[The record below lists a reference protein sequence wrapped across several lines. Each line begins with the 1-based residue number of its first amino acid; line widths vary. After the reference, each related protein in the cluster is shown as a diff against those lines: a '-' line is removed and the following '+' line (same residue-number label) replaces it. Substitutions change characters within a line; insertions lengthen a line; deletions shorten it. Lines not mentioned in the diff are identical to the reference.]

1 MESSPGK
8 LKGTG
13 APGLASEPGVSPG
26 LRVPSLRRLF
36 ERETG
41 ARMGK
46 QRTFADICGF
56 PPISQSARK
65 GRGTERRCQDAR
77 ETHRAPSICRP
88 FGKWVGKLK
97 SIPALAVLFSL
108 TALTACRKQ
117 DFPQYPP
124 NYREYAY
131 VTNGGSG
138 TVTVLDVVNIR
149 IDREIPVGQ
158 NPIAV
163 AAGPTRSEVY
173 VVNSGTENGQGSLS
187 VIDAE
192 KNAVV
197 ATIAL
202 HRRPAS
208 IDLDAAGAL
217 AYIANTGSNSI
228 SVVDLKGRQEIAQIG
243 TGEEPVAARIS
254 PDGRTLVVANRRGN
268 SVSIIDAVGKTI
280 RAVFG
285 DCPGAS
291 DVAILPDSSKALVA
305 CSAGH
310 QVMAIALA
318 DSKFNPGQPDRLEVL
333 LDVGR
338 APVQLALKPDGG
350 ELFVSNSA
358 SDSISEVVTST
369 DDVGGAY
376 LIGDGPVRGLV
387 SADNAI
393 LYVANFRS
401 QYVTAYSID
410 DGRRLAPS
418 IRVGDGPAAMAFSNS
433 GLLLFVVDNRSGDMA
448 VVRTATMSLF
458 TILPT
463 NRSPN
468 AIAVKAFKVQ

>member
-1 MESSPGK
+1 MQSLSGELRGP
-8 LKGTG
+8 G
-13 APGLASEPGVSPG
+13 APGLD
-26 LRVPSLRRLF
+26 L
-36 ERETG
+36 ETWDST
-41 ARMGK
+41 K
-46 QRTFADICGF
+46 L
-56 PPISQSARK
+56 
-65 GRGTERRCQDAR
+65 
-77 ETHRAPSICRP
+77 RAPSICRL
-88 FGKWVGKLK
+88 FGKWVGKHSSL
-97 SIPALAVLFSL
+97 PALLVLLSL
-108 TALTACRKQ
+108 TTLTACRKQ
-117 DFPQYPP
+117 DFPQYPA

-149 IDREIPVGQ
+149 IDREIPVGL
-158 NPIAV
+158 NPAALIAS
-163 AAGPTRSEVY
+163 PSRNEVY
-173 VVNSGTENGQGSLS
+173 VVNSGSESGQGSLS
-187 VIDAE
+187 VIEAE

-197 ATIAL
+197 ATIPL
-202 HRRPAS
+202 HRRPVS
-208 IDLDAAGAL
+208 IDLDATGAH
-217 AYIANTGSNSI
+217 AYIANAGSNSI
-228 SVVDLKGRQEIAQIG
+228 SVVDLKARQEIAQIG
-243 TGEEPVAARIS
+243 AGEEPAAARIA

-268 SVSIIDAVGKTI
+268 SVSVIDAAARKV
-280 RAVFG
+280 RAIFSN
-285 DCPGAS
+285 CPGAS
-291 DVAILPDSSKALVA
+291 DVTILHDSSKAFIA

-318 DSKFNPGQPDRLEVL
+318 DSKFNPGQPDRLESL

-376 LIGDGPVRGLV
+376 LIGDDPVRGLV
-387 SADNAI
+387 SADNAL

-401 QYVTAYSID
+401 QYVTAYSIE

-418 IRVGDGPAAMAFSNS
+418 IHVGDGPVALAFSGS
-433 GLLLFVVDNRSGDMA
+433 GLLLFAVDNRSGDIA

-458 TILPT
+458 TLLPT